1 MKYFSEQESKNIK
14 SILNKKR
21 VAKYSFDL
29 VLNENFEKL
38 KKSDSNLLSRIFE
51 DLSEL
56 VDNLNYQIKR
66 KSRNEQNK
74 YFLPKI
80 IFDNKEE
87 NNEITIYGVPLGYQ
101 FGTFLESVD
110 IFFNKNI
117 YEFSE
122 KSINKIKKINE
133 SITITVF
140 VEKNCEF
147 SPYAVLFAV
156 KAAAVNKRI
165 SVEIFNIED
174 VTFFKR
180 ELGIE
185 GIPTT
190 IIGDKYS
197 FLGIQNDETLIQII
211 DEVINKCK

>member
-1 MKYFSEQESKNIK
+1 MKYFSKQESKNIK
-14 SILNKKR
+14 QILNNKG
-21 VAKYSFDL
+21 AAEYSFDL

-51 DLSEL
+51 DLSKL
-56 VDNLNYQIKR
+56 ADNFNYQIK
-66 KSRNEQNK
+66 KKNKNEQNK
-74 YFLPKI
+74 HFLPKI
-80 IFDNKEE
+80 IFNDKEE
-87 NNEITIYGVPLGYQ
+87 NNKITIFGVPLGYQ
-101 FGTFLESVD
+101 FGTFLESID

-117 YEFSE
+117 YDFSE
-122 KSINKIKKINE
+122 KLINKIKKINE

-156 KAAAVNKRI
+156 KAAAVNKKI
-165 SVEIFNIED
+165 SVEILNIED
-174 VTFFKR
+174 ITFFKR

-211 DEVINKCK
+211 DEVVNK

>member
-14 SILNKKR
+14 QILNNKG
-21 VAKYSFDL
+21 AAEYSFDL

-51 DLSEL
+51 DLSKL
-56 VDNLNYQIKR
+56 ADNFNYQIK
-66 KSRNEQNK
+66 KKNKNEQNK
-74 YFLPKI
+74 HFLPKI
-80 IFDNKEE
+80 IFNDKEKNNNK
-87 NNEITIYGVPLGYQ
+87 ITIYGVPLGYQ
-101 FGTFLESVD
+101 FGTFLESID

-117 YEFSE
+117 YDFSE
-122 KSINKIKKINE
+122 KLINKIKKINE

-156 KAAAVNKRI
+156 KAAAVNKKI
-165 SVEIFNIED
+165 SVEILNIED
-174 VTFFKR
+174 ITFFKR

-211 DEVINKCK
+211 DEVVNK

>member
-14 SILNKKR
+14 QILNNKG
-21 VAKYSFDL
+21 AAEYSFDL

-51 DLSEL
+51 DLSKL
-56 VDNLNYQIKR
+56 ADNFNYQIK
-66 KSRNEQNK
+66 KKNKNEQNK
-74 YFLPKI
+74 HFLPKI
-80 IFDNKEE
+80 IFNDKEE
-87 NNEITIYGVPLGYQ
+87 NNKITIFGVPLGYQ
-101 FGTFLESVD
+101 FGTFLESID

-117 YEFSE
+117 YDFSE
-122 KSINKIKKINE
+122 KLINKIKKINE

-156 KAAAVNKRI
+156 KAAAVNKKI
-165 SVEIFNIED
+165 SVEILNIED
-174 VTFFKR
+174 ITFFKR

-211 DEVINKCK
+211 DEVVNK

>member
-1 MKYFSEQESKNIK
+1 MKSGEKYKAEELLKNYKFLMSSVEVEINRTFPEYSIK
-14 SILNKKR
+14 SISI
-21 VAKYSFDL
+21 VEF
-29 VLNENFEKL
+29 
-38 KKSDSNLLSRIFE
+38 
-51 DLSEL
+51 
-56 VDNLNYQIKR
+56 
-66 KSRNEQNK
+66 
-74 YFLPKI
+74 
-80 IFDNKEE
+80 
-87 NNEITIYGVPLGYQ
+87 NNRL
-101 FGTFLESVD
+101 
-110 IFFNKNI
+110 
-117 YEFSE
+117 
-122 KSINKIKKINE
+122 INKIKKINE